1 MKFPHCDFHTDYKIQ
16 IFADDEY
23 ISESGGLVVDDD
35 GTTLCTLC
43 NKRLT
48 TFDIGKRHYKEVH
61 TPGGTI
67 TCQIC
72 KAVMKKRS
80 FYLHAKQIHGISA
93 KALKN
98 VIKPEQFLK

>member
-1 MKFPHCDFHTDYKIQ
+1 MLLEKDFKH
-16 IFADDEY
+16 FADED
-23 ISESGGLVVDDD
+23 IGGLVVDDD

-48 TFDIGKRHYKEVH
+48 TFDIGKRHFKEVH

-80 FYLHAKQIHGISA
+80 FYLHAKQIHGMSA

-98 VIKPEQFLK
+98 IIKPDQFLK